1 MVGHGRLRVVR
12 RRSTASWDES
22 DARPRPPRR
31 GTRPRTK
38 ERPAHDDAVPGWVT
52 TIDRG
57 RYTCLVPAP
66 AHGDPADPA
75 AVTVTAVRAR
85 EIRPSGVAVGD
96 VVGLVGD
103 VSGTTDSLAR
113 LVRVAQR
120 SSALRRSADDTD
132 PVERVVV
139 ANADQ
144 VCLVVAAANP
154 EPNPRLV
161 DRALVAAW
169 DADADPLLVVTKTDL
184 ADPARLLAAYAGFGL
199 ASVSVTSHGWTGLDD
214 VRAALAGRVTAIIG
228 PSGVG
233 KSTLVNKLSP
243 GAGRATSTVSDVTGK
258 GRHTSTASVLL
269 PLAAGGWVI
278 DTPGIRSFGLAHVG
292 ADTLL
297 PAFTDLAG
305 GTDACPRGCSHD
317 EAECGLDAWVA
328 ANHASPDRLDSFR
341 RLLRAVRGE
350 PDPS

>member
-1 MVGHGRLRVVR
+1 MPVR

-22 DARPRPPRR
+22 DARARPPRR

-38 ERPAHDDAVPGWVT
+38 ERPTHTAAVLGWVT

-66 AHGDPADPA
+66 AHGDPADPG
-75 AVTVTAVRAR
+75 AVVITAVRAR
-85 EIRPSGVAVGD
+85 EIKPKGIAVGD

-113 LVRVAQR
+113 LVRVTER
-120 SSALRRSADDTD
+120 TSALRRSADDTD

-144 VCLVVAAANP
+144 VCLVVAAADP
-154 EPNPRLV
+154 EPNPRLI

-169 DADADPLLVVTKTDL
+169 DAGIDPLLVITKTDL
-184 ADPARLLAAYAGFGL
+184 ADPSQLLAAYADLGL
-199 ASVSVTSHGWTGLDD
+199 TSVSVTSQGWRGLDA
-214 VRAALAGRVTAIIG
+214 VRDALVGRVTAIIG

-233 KSTLVNKLSP
+233 KSTLVNELSP
-243 GAGRATSTVSDVTGK
+243 GARRATSHVSDTTGK

-278 DTPGIRSFGLAHVG
+278 DTPGIRSFGLAHVQ
-292 ADTLL
+292 AETLL
-297 PAFTDLAG
+297 GGFADLAG
-305 GTDACPRGCSHD
+305 GTEDCPRGCTHD
-317 EAECGLDAWVA
+317 EDECGLQGWVDAG
-328 ANHASPDRLDSFR
+328 HASQERLDSFR

-350 PDPS
+350 LEPSERERGD

>member
-1 MVGHGRLRVVR
+1 MVR

-22 DARPRPPRR
+22 DARARPPRR

-38 ERPAHDDAVPGWVT
+38 DRPTHTDAVPGWVT

-66 AHGDPADPA
+66 AHGDPVDPG
-75 AVTVTAVRAR
+75 AVVITAVRAR
-85 EIRPSGVAVGD
+85 EIKPKGIAVGD

-113 LVRVAQR
+113 LVRVTER

-144 VCLVVAAANP
+144 VCLVVAAADP
-154 EPNPRLV
+154 EPNPRLI

-169 DADADPLLVVTKTDL
+169 DARIDPLLVITKTDL
-184 ADPARLLAAYAGFGL
+184 ADPSQLLAAYADLGL
-199 ASVSVTSHGWTGLDD
+199 TSVSVTSKGWRGLDE
-214 VRAALAGRVTAIIG
+214 VRKALAGRVTAIIG

-233 KSTLVNKLSP
+233 KSTLVNELSP
-243 GAGRATSTVSDVTGK
+243 GAGRATSHVSDTTGK

-278 DTPGIRSFGLAHVG
+278 DTPGIRSFGLAHVQSE
-292 ADTLL
+292 TLL
-297 PAFTDLAG
+297 GGFADLAG
-305 GTDACPRGCSHD
+305 GTEECPRGCTHD
-317 EAECGLDAWVA
+317 EDECGLQAWVDA
-328 ANHASPDRLDSFR
+328 GHATQDRLDSFR

-350 PDPS
+350 LEPSERERSD

>member
-1 MVGHGRLRVVR
+1 MVR

-22 DARPRPPRR
+22 DARARPPRR

-38 ERPAHDDAVPGWVT
+38 DRPAHSDAVAGQVT

-66 AHGDPADPA
+66 AHGEPA
-75 AVTVTAVRAR
+75 APDAVVVTAVRAR
-85 EIRPSGVAVGD
+85 EIKPSGVAVGD

-103 VSGTTDSLAR
+103 TSGTTDSLSR
-113 LVRVAQR
+113 LVRVTPR
-120 SSALRRSADDTD
+120 ISALRRSADDTD

-144 VCLVVAAANP
+144 VCLVVAAADP
-154 EPNPRLV
+154 EPNPRLI

-169 DADADPLLVVTKTDL
+169 DAGIDPLLVITKTDL
-184 ADPARLLAAYAGFGL
+184 ADPADLLTAYADLGL
-199 ASVSVTSHGWTGLDD
+199 TSVSVTSRGWRGLDG
-214 VRAALAGRVTAIIG
+214 VRTALAGRVTAIIG

-233 KSTLVNKLSP
+233 KSTLVNELSP
-243 GAGRATSTVSDVTGK
+243 GAGRATSRVSDTTGK

-269 PLAAGGWVI
+269 PLAVGGWVI

-292 ADTLL
+292 AETLL
-297 PAFTDLAG
+297 GGFADLAG
-305 GTDACPRGCSHD
+305 GTEECPRGCTHD
-317 EAECGLDAWVA
+317 EDECGLDGWVA
-328 ANHASPDRLDSFR
+328 SGHGSPDRLDSFR

-350 PDPS
+350 LEPTERERG

>member
-1 MVGHGRLRVVR
+1 MVR

-22 DARPRPPRR
+22 DARARPPRR

-38 ERPAHDDAVPGWVT
+38 DRPAHDDAVPGWVT

-66 AHGDPADPA
+66 AHGDPAPDG
-75 AVTVTAVRAR
+75 AVVVTAVRAR
-85 EIRPSGVAVGD
+85 EIKPSGIAVGD

-103 VSGTTDSLAR
+103 VTGTTDSLAR
-113 LVRVAQR
+113 LVRVAPR

-144 VCLVVAAANP
+144 VCLVVAAADP

-169 DADADPLLVVTKTDL
+169 DAGIDPLLVVTKTDL
-184 ADPARLLAAYAGFGL
+184 ADPAGLVAAYSDLGL
-199 ASVSVTSHGWTGLDD
+199 RSVSVTSRGWAGLDD

-233 KSTLVNKLSP
+233 KSTLVNELSP
-243 GAGRATSTVSDVTGK
+243 GARRATSTVSDTTGK

-292 ADTLL
+292 AETLL
-297 PAFTDLAG
+297 GGFTDLVG
-305 GTDACPRGCSHD
+305 GTEACPRGCTHD

-328 ANHASPDRLDSFR
+328 AGHASPERLVSFR

-350 PDPS
+350 LEPGERERPER

>member
-1 MVGHGRLRVVR
+1 VVR

-22 DARPRPPRR
+22 DARARPPRR

-38 ERPAHDDAVPGWVT
+38 DRPSHDDAVPGWVT

-66 AHGDPADPA
+66 AHGDPAPEG
-75 AVTVTAVRAR
+75 AVVVTAVRAR
-85 EIRPSGVAVGD
+85 EIRPSGIAVGD

-103 VSGTTDSLAR
+103 VSGVTDSLAR
-113 LVRVAQR
+113 LVRVAER

-144 VCLVVAAANP
+144 VCLVVAAADP

-169 DADADPLLVVTKTDL
+169 DAGIDPLLVVTKTDL
-184 ADPARLLAAYAGFGL
+184 ADPADLVSAYTDLGL
-199 ASVSVTSHGWTGLDD
+199 RSVSVTSRGWRGLDD
-214 VRAALAGRVTAIIG
+214 VREALAGRVTAIIG

-233 KSTLVNKLSP
+233 KSTLVNELSP
-243 GAGRATSTVSDVTGK
+243 GARRATSQVSDTTGK
-258 GRHTSTASVLL
+258 GRHTSTASILL

-292 ADTLL
+292 AETLL
-297 PAFTDLAG
+297 TAFGDLAG
-305 GTDACPRGCSHD
+305 GTEDCPRGCSHD
-317 EAECGLDAWVA
+317 EAECGLPAWVEA
-328 ANHASPDRLDSFR
+328 GHASPERLQSFR

-350 PDPS
+350 LDPTDRDPRG

>member
-1 MVGHGRLRVVR
+1 MGADVRLERDGLTVTHEGDIYGVDLDLHDAGEIAPTVAGLAALAVSPSRLRGIGHLRGHETDRLEALATEVRGLGGEVDVLEDGLRITPRPLHGGRLAQLRRPPDGDDRRRHRPARARGARRGRRDHRQDAAGLRRHVGRAMVAAAGPADPRRARADVVR

-22 DARPRPPRR
+22 DARARPPRR

-38 ERPAHDDAVPGWVT
+38 DRPAHDDAVPGWVT

-66 AHGDPADPA
+66 AHGEPADPD
-75 AVTVTAVRAR
+75 AVVVTAVRAR

-103 VSGTTDSLAR
+103 TSGTTDSLSR
-113 LVRVAQR
+113 LVRVEPR

-144 VCLVVAAANP
+144 VCLVVAAADP

-169 DADADPLLVVTKTDL
+169 DAGIDPLLVVTKTDL
-184 ADPARLLAAYAGFGL
+184 ADPAGLLAAYADLGL
-199 ASVSVTSHGWTGLDD
+199 
-214 VRAALAGRVTAIIG
+214 
-228 PSGVG
+228 
-233 KSTLVNKLSP
+233 
-243 GAGRATSTVSDVTGK
+243 
-258 GRHTSTASVLL
+258 
-269 PLAAGGWVI
+269 
-278 DTPGIRSFGLAHVG
+278 
-292 ADTLL
+292 
-297 PAFTDLAG
+297 
-305 GTDACPRGCSHD
+305 
-317 EAECGLDAWVA
+317 
-328 ANHASPDRLDSFR
+328 R
-341 RLLRAVRGE
+341 RCR
-350 PDPS
+350 